1 MTARFYSNAGN
12 TEEVAAL
19 RLEIKKLLKENE
31 VVQVYLLQPGIM
43 YQKGTEWLTVVDFM
57 NEFAHEPVHW
67 FSNLVPIKKVQN
79 TFSYTND
86 MFFMG
91 NRLYKTN
98 NRCASLLKKLAGPE
112 LKKDLSWDLLL
123 GERSDNKDLLH
134 DMIKDHT
141 VKSKTFLTYYGKDT
155 SKGHWGPDVERP
167 IEHTAE
173 SIGGPDTRWEGN
185 QLRCSDLIDP
195 TIYNQTYY
203 TAAIETVIHEDFAM
217 FSEKEAKP
225 IVAKRPFVLFGSPG
239 HMKAFRKLGYKSF
252 GDVIDESYDEILDK
266 EERWH
271 KVLDAMDE
279 LCNQDPL
286 EVYKTLKPVLE
297 HNKKHFQEK
306 SWKRGMRL

>member
-1 MTARFYSNAGN
+1 
-12 TEEVAAL
+12 
-19 RLEIKKLLKENE
+19 
-31 VVQVYLLQPGIM
+31 
-43 YQKGTEWLTVVDFM
+43 
-57 NEFAHEPVHW
+57 
-67 FSNLVPIKKVQN
+67 
-79 TFSYTND
+79 
-86 MFFMG
+86 
-91 NRLYKTN
+91 
-98 NRCASLLKKLAGPE
+98 
-112 LKKDLSWDLLL
+112 
-123 GERSDNKDLLH
+123 
-134 DMIKDHT
+134 MIKDHT

-266 EERWH
+266 E
-271 KVLDAMDE
+271 
-279 LCNQDPL
+279 DPFESL
-286 EVYKTLKPVLE
+286 EPILPEEVYPVLVLAMINNIRSE
-297 HNKKHFQEK
+297 TVMEALIEGFNKGRDNYKDNT
-306 SWKRGMRL
+306 

>member
-1 MTARFYSNAGN
+1 
-12 TEEVAAL
+12 
-19 RLEIKKLLKENE
+19 
-31 VVQVYLLQPGIM
+31 
-43 YQKGTEWLTVVDFM
+43 
-57 NEFAHEPVHW
+57 
-67 FSNLVPIKKVQN
+67 
-79 TFSYTND
+79 
-86 MFFMG
+86 
-91 NRLYKTN
+91 
-98 NRCASLLKKLAGPE
+98 
-112 LKKDLSWDLLL
+112 
-123 GERSDNKDLLH
+123 
-134 DMIKDHT
+134 
-141 VKSKTFLTYYGKDT
+141 
-155 SKGHWGPDVERP
+155 
-167 IEHTAE
+167 
-173 SIGGPDTRWEGN
+173 
-185 QLRCSDLIDP
+185 
-195 TIYNQTYY
+195 
-203 TAAIETVIHEDFAM
+203 M